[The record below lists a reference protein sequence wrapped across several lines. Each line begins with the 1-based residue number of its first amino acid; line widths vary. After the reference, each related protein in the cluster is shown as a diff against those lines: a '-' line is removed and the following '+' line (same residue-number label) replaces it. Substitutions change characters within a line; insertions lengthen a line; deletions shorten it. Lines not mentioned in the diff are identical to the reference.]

1 MLICMLLVIN
11 SCGSKQSLDTSVP
24 SPQNLQIEP
33 GQIQV
38 LYPHESRTQK
48 FESLF
53 SPLEVE
59 DTGVSFVNVVDDEHP
74 LSRLYILGYACGGI
88 AVGDIDGDGWD
99 DIYCTGG
106 PRDSVLY
113 RQVGKLQFE
122 DFTQSAGVSASG
134 KWSCSAQFVD
144 IDNDGDLDIHVCNY
158 DEPNLLYINDG
169 KGNFSESGQSAGID
183 VKDASLSAHF
193 ADYDNDGDLDY
204 YLLTN
209 RLIRAGG
216 LPSAE
221 EATYRSAQGKPAL
234 KPEFKPFYEIY
245 DKGGKQYT
253 IRTIG
258 RPDRLFENDGKG
270 RFRDVTKESGISDLA
285 YGLSAAWF
293 DYDNDGLIDLYV
305 ANDFQDPDYFY
316 RNNGDGTFTN
326 VIKSAVPHTT
336 WFSMGSDV
344 ADLNNDGLLDFFVLD
359 MAATTHYKAKIAMGD
374 MSAFKDFMDE
384 SDPRQMMRNALFINS
399 GTSRFM
405 ESAWLSG
412 LAASG
417 WSWAAKLSDFDED
430 GLTDVYVTN
439 GMSANIRNPDA
450 LLPVMVNGKRK
461 MVPYSQSM
469 LFGREEWQL
478 WKESGLQKD
487 NNQAFRNLGNL
498 KFDDVANDWG
508 LDHEGASYAAA
519 TSDLDRDGDLDL
531 IVASLDEPVKILR
544 NNNLGNSL
552 TVSLRGN
559 SSNRFGI
566 GATVKVK
573 TTDGEQLRLMNPMT
587 GYASS
592 NGPTIHFGLKDVKA
606 IDSIEVKWPDGFKHS
621 FNDLKSNSH
630 YVISQSNS
638 EGDREAKTLIASTN
652 TLFEEVTGISSAKH
666 SETFFD
672 DFKLQPLLPNKL
684 SHFGPGLAVGDVNLD
699 GVDEFIVSSA
709 KGEPLS
715 MHFQNEDVIS
725 SKIIP
730 SAEVHSISEDMSP
743 LIFDADKDGDMD
755 LYVVSGGV
763 ESKQGSP
770 ELTDRLYLNDGQGNY
785 ELAPADSLP
794 KLNFSGSA
802 VAASDFD
809 RDGDLDLFVGGRLR
823 RGEYPMSPRS
833 AFLRNDTGDDN
844 VARFTDVTTELAKGL
859 ERCGMVTGALWSDA
873 NGDGWLDLLLSIEWG
888 PVKIFLNK
896 GGRLVDATRQAGLSD
911 YNGWWNGLSA
921 CLLYTSPSPRD
932 RG

>member
-1 MLICMLLVIN
+1 MLLVIN

-38 LYPHESRTQK
+38 LYSHESRTQK

-144 IDNDGDLDIHVCNY
+144 VDNDGDLDIHVCNY

-216 LPSAE
+216 LPSAK
-221 EATYRSAQGKPAL
+221 EATYRTSEGKPAL

-270 RFRDVTKESGISDLA
+270 RFRDVTKEAGISDLA

-293 DYDNDGLIDLYV
+293 DYDSDGLIDLYV

-359 MAATTHYKAKIAMGD
+359 MAATTHYKAKIAMVMKQVD
-374 MSAFKDFMDE
+374 
-384 SDPRQMMRNALFINS
+384 
-399 GTSRFM
+399 SR
-405 ESAWLSG
+405 LSE
-412 LAASG
+412 A
-417 WSWAAKLSDFDED
+417 
-430 GLTDVYVTN
+430 TTN
-439 GMSANIRNPDA
+439 
-450 LLPVMVNGKRK
+450 KR
-461 MVPYSQSM
+461 
-469 LFGREEWQL
+469 
-478 WKESGLQKD
+478 
-487 NNQAFRNLGNL
+487 
-498 KFDDVANDWG
+498 
-508 LDHEGASYAAA
+508 
-519 TSDLDRDGDLDL
+519 
-531 IVASLDEPVKILR
+531 
-544 NNNLGNSL
+544 
-552 TVSLRGN
+552 
-559 SSNRFGI
+559 
-566 GATVKVK
+566 
-573 TTDGEQLRLMNPMT
+573 
-587 GYASS
+587 
-592 NGPTIHFGLKDVKA
+592 
-606 IDSIEVKWPDGFKHS
+606 
-621 FNDLKSNSH
+621 
-630 YVISQSNS
+630 
-638 EGDREAKTLIASTN
+638 
-652 TLFEEVTGISSAKH
+652 
-666 SETFFD
+666 
-672 DFKLQPLLPNKL
+672 
-684 SHFGPGLAVGDVNLD
+684 
-699 GVDEFIVSSA
+699 
-709 KGEPLS
+709 
-715 MHFQNEDVIS
+715 
-725 SKIIP
+725 
-730 SAEVHSISEDMSP
+730 
-743 LIFDADKDGDMD
+743 
-755 LYVVSGGV
+755 
-763 ESKQGSP
+763 
-770 ELTDRLYLNDGQGNY
+770 
-785 ELAPADSLP
+785 
-794 KLNFSGSA
+794 
-802 VAASDFD
+802 
-809 RDGDLDLFVGGRLR
+809 
-823 RGEYPMSPRS
+823 
-833 AFLRNDTGDDN
+833 
-844 VARFTDVTTELAKGL
+844 
-859 ERCGMVTGALWSDA
+859 
-873 NGDGWLDLLLSIEWG
+873 
-888 PVKIFLNK
+888 
-896 GGRLVDATRQAGLSD
+896 
-911 YNGWWNGLSA
+911 
-921 CLLYTSPSPRD
+921 
-932 RG
+932 

>member
-1 MLICMLLVIN
+1 M
-11 SCGSKQSLDTSVP
+11 
-24 SPQNLQIEP
+24 
-33 GQIQV
+33 
-38 LYPHESRTQK
+38 
-48 FESLF
+48 
-53 SPLEVE
+53 
-59 DTGVSFVNVVDDEHP
+59 
-74 LSRLYILGYACGGI
+74 
-88 AVGDIDGDGWD
+88 
-99 DIYCTGG
+99 
-106 PRDSVLY
+106 
-113 RQVGKLQFE
+113 
-122 DFTQSAGVSASG
+122 
-134 KWSCSAQFVD
+134 
-144 IDNDGDLDIHVCNY
+144 
-158 DEPNLLYINDG
+158 
-169 KGNFSESGQSAGID
+169 
-183 VKDASLSAHF
+183 
-193 ADYDNDGDLDY
+193 
-204 YLLTN
+204 
-209 RLIRAGG
+209 
-216 LPSAE
+216 
-221 EATYRSAQGKPAL
+221 
-234 KPEFKPFYEIY
+234 
-245 DKGGKQYT
+245 
-253 IRTIG
+253 
-258 RPDRLFENDGKG
+258 
-270 RFRDVTKESGISDLA
+270 A

-293 DYDNDGLIDLYV
+293 DYDSDGLIDLYV

-439 GMSANIRNPDA
+439 GMSANIRNPDIR
-450 LLPVMVNGKRK
+450 LPKMVNGERK

-469 LFGREEWQL
+469 LFGTEEWQL

-630 YVISQSNS
+630 YLISQSNS
-638 EGDREAKTLIASTN
+638 EGDREAKTLITSTN
-652 TLFEEVTGISSAKH
+652 TSFKEVTGISAAKH

-684 SHFGPGLAVGDVNLD
+684 
-699 GVDEFIVSSA
+699 
-709 KGEPLS
+709 
-715 MHFQNEDVIS
+715 
-725 SKIIP
+725 
-730 SAEVHSISEDMSP
+730 
-743 LIFDADKDGDMD
+743 
-755 LYVVSGGV
+755 
-763 ESKQGSP
+763 
-770 ELTDRLYLNDGQGNY
+770 
-785 ELAPADSLP
+785 
-794 KLNFSGSA
+794 
-802 VAASDFD
+802 
-809 RDGDLDLFVGGRLR
+809 
-823 RGEYPMSPRS
+823 
-833 AFLRNDTGDDN
+833 
-844 VARFTDVTTELAKGL
+844 
-859 ERCGMVTGALWSDA
+859 
-873 NGDGWLDLLLSIEWG
+873 
-888 PVKIFLNK
+888 
-896 GGRLVDATRQAGLSD
+896 
-911 YNGWWNGLSA
+911 
-921 CLLYTSPSPRD
+921 
-932 RG
+932 